1 MERERE
7 KENEREKD
15 IEREKKR
22 DFVCVL
28 VTRSSNSSC
37 NMKAC
42 CIFSPPSFHCRAAC
56 YFGTKSFLVSR
67 ANLICVISRNNREA
81 RKAAG

>member
-1 MERERE
+1 MERER
-7 KENEREKD
+7 KREKD
-15 IEREKKR
+15 IEREK
-22 DFVCVL
+22 FCVCVL
-28 VTRSSNSSC
+28 VTRNSNFSC

-81 RKAAG
+81 REAAG